1 MFNFKDYIETDIE
14 EKKEIINV
22 MPTNTV
28 ARKKK
33 YVETVSQIKKE
44 YEGHKDSVK
53 KFITYNYEK
62 LLPHKNEVDC
72 SKQKKKKEKIE
83 QLIMLDNPLTDYYE
97 KMKLNQ
103 CIYVLMHYYNH
114 SISELNN
121 TISKIIESFQNAG
134 ITLTKKDFK
143 LNMYSY
149 IYMEYFFDEYFV
161 INDEYSLEHF
171 QNVYWK
177 CPNVFLYIV
186 VNFRYIFK
194 KYKHVLNRYIQKY
207 LKNNLEEYQ
216 IKSVKDLQD
225 NLLQVKKEILD
236 LEEETEYDI
245 VQLCL
250 DKKIDINY
258 YRKESNNIMADYD
271 FFTIR
276 PIKVENKEEQATFL
290 ESLKSLTK
298 NLNEY
303 QTYLKYQPIIEYF
316 KKNYNPQE
324 ESKNKNELQEIKK
337 IQKEIAKLENNTMWK
352 NQIFPYKVP
361 SDFLTQELNE
371 NQISKIS
378 EEDKKIKDIYKKY
391 EEYDKLYY
399 GYKIKSMIKKTSKVS
414 DIFYLLLSY
423 PIFARKIIKESL
435 ELTENEEIDDVLLE
449 LKELLYNPYK
459 KVITM
464 IPVFENNNIPQILM
478 NGYRFENL
486 NITEDSFEETN
497 IKIIFERADKIFREL
512 KINNFKLSI
521 DQIDFLVNVYNMKKN
536 NQI

>member
-1 MFNFKDYIETDIE
+1 M
-14 EKKEIINV
+14 
-22 MPTNTV
+22 
-28 ARKKK
+28 
-33 YVETVSQIKKE
+33 
-44 YEGHKDSVK
+44 
-53 KFITYNYEK
+53 
-62 LLPHKNEVDC
+62 
-72 SKQKKKKEKIE
+72 
-83 QLIMLDNPLTDYYE
+83 
-97 KMKLNQ
+97 
-103 CIYVLMHYYNH
+103 
-114 SISELNN
+114 
-121 TISKIIESFQNAG
+121 
-134 ITLTKKDFK
+134 
-143 LNMYSY
+143 
-149 IYMEYFFDEYFV
+149 
-161 INDEYSLEHF
+161 
-171 QNVYWK
+171 
-177 CPNVFLYIV
+177 
-186 VNFRYIFK
+186 
-194 KYKHVLNRYIQKY
+194 
-207 LKNNLEEYQ
+207 
-216 IKSVKDLQD
+216 
-225 NLLQVKKEILD
+225 
-236 LEEETEYDI
+236 
-245 VQLCL
+245 
-250 DKKIDINY
+250 
-258 YRKESNNIMADYD
+258 
-271 FFTIR
+271 
-276 PIKVENKEEQATFL
+276 
-290 ESLKSLTK
+290 
-298 NLNEY
+298 
-303 QTYLKYQPIIEYF
+303 
-316 KKNYNPQE
+316 
-324 ESKNKNELQEIKK
+324 QEIKK